1 MALRTRSSAPPVKQL
16 LLANLEAGLTGC
28 ISVQVSAGHTL
39 GVYTM
44 LGEILA
50 AHATDDRERLLR
62 MLQNTGAVEDS
73 KINALRKLRPDGSSV
88 TEELFEIVPEEVL
101 QELLT
106 ERFRENLFQ
115 YLQSDGEPTF
125 EAMETVFVENIQVVH
140 DSRAL
145 VEELDA
151 LVVSTARLREPPGL
165 VLAPG
170 AGTIKDAR
178 HLKLAS
184 LCRPHLPIAD
194 LLRRAPWEPGRTL
207 ALIAELLERGA
218 LVAVSHRDAD
228 ITERPKPQPPAGPK
242 VVVAAGRPDPFAMPR
257 RGPPPKDAVATALAN
272 AVSAAVAKVGRQ
284 REPTA
289 GVATPPP
296 PPTPTPA
303 APAAAHPAA
312 DTVSAPIARRQP
324 VAEPVSPTAPT
335 APPAPAR
342 VPDPPMKPSPLPS
355 FDADQPTEELS
366 DELAA
371 FQDYDHER
379 VGGEFVTALEHLDRV
394 EIVTL
399 EPERVR
405 LGVKAPPPEPPPE
418 ENILVE
424 MEDAE
429 NATRS
434 ELASAVSLNFAGP
447 KLGDEDA
454 RRKVEV
460 MNEVFA
466 TMVSALD
473 KVRGPGRGQS
483 RVQLL
488 LEGTPGA
495 FATLFKGVE
504 ADPTGRVN
512 TETVMKNLR
521 KRPASEHR
529 RLLNRGVADV
539 IERSLSVASEELD
552 EPGLEAFLEHIAGYQ
567 QRLGM

>member
-1 MALRTRSSAPPVKQL
+1 M
-16 LLANLEAGLTGC
+16 TGC
-28 ISVQVSAGHTL
+28 ISVQVSEGQTL
-39 GVYTM
+39 GVYIM

-73 KINALRKLRPDGSSV
+73 KIDALRRARAEGSSV

-115 YLQSDGEPTF
+115 YLQFNGEPTF
-125 EAMETVFVENIQVVH
+125 EPMESVFVENIQVGH

-151 LVVSTARLREPPGL
+151 LVVSSARLREPPGL

-170 AGTIKDAR
+170 AATIKDPR

-184 LCRPHLPIAD
+184 LCRPHLPIGD
-194 LLRRAPWEPGRTL
+194 LLRRAPWEPARTL

-228 ITERPKPQPPAGPK
+228 ATDRPRPREPAGPK

-257 RGPPPKDAVATALAN
+257 RGPPAKDAVATALAN

-284 REPTA
+284 KEPTA
-289 GVATPPP
+289 A
-296 PPTPTPA
+296 PTA
-303 APAAAHPAA
+303 RSVH
-312 DTVSAPIARRQP
+312 DTVSAPIARRPAP
-324 VAEPVSPTAPT
+324 VEPASPTAPT
-335 APPAPAR
+335 SPPSPAR
-342 VPDPPMKPSPLPS
+342 VPDPPMKSAPLPAYE
-355 FDADQPTEELS
+355 ADQPTEELS
-366 DELAA
+366 DEMAA

-379 VGGEFVTALEHLDRV
+379 VGGEFVTATELLDRV

-399 EPERVR
+399 APERGR
-405 LGVKAPPPEPPPE
+405 PAVKTAVPEPPAD

-466 TMVSALD
+466 TMVAALD
-473 KVRGPGRGQS
+473 QVRGPGRGQS

-504 ADPTGRVN
+504 ADQAGRVN
-512 TETVMKNLR
+512 VDTVMKNLR

-552 EPGLEAFLEHIAGYQ
+552 EPGLESFLEHIAGYQ

>member
-1 MALRTRSSAPPVKQL
+1 M
-16 LLANLEAGLTGC
+16 TGC

-39 GVYTM
+39 DVYIM

-62 MLQNTGAVEDS
+62 MLQNTGAVEDA
-73 KINALRKLRPDGSSV
+73 KIEALRRLRTDGSSV

-101 QELLT
+101 QELLS

-115 YLQSDGEPTF
+115 YLQFNGDPTF
-125 EAMETVFVENIQVVH
+125 EPMESVFVENIQVGH

-151 LVVSTARLREPPGL
+151 LVVATARLREPPGL

-184 LCRPHLPIAD
+184 LCRPHLPIGD
-194 LLRRAPWEPGRTL
+194 LLRRAPWEPSRTL

-228 ITERPKPQPPAGPK
+228 VTERPKPREPAGPK

-284 REPTA
+284 RD
-289 GVATPPP
+289 
-296 PPTPTPA
+296 
-303 APAAAHPAA
+303 PAA
-312 DTVSAPIARRQP
+312 DALPPAPPAARTPADAVSAPIARRRP
-324 VAEPVSPTAPT
+324 VAEAVITTAPT
-335 APPAPAR
+335 APPTPAR
-342 VPDPPMKPSPLPS
+342 VPDPPMKPAPLPS
-355 FDADQPTEELS
+355 YDADQPTEELS

-379 VGGEFVTALEHLDRV
+379 VGGEFVTALEHLERV

-399 EPERVR
+399 EPDRVR
-405 LGVKAPPPEPPPE
+405 PAVKAPPPEPPPE

-454 RRKVEV
+454 RRKIEV

-466 TMVSALD
+466 TMVTALD
-473 KVRGPGRGQS
+473 QVRGPGRGQS

-504 ADPTGRVN
+504 ADQAGRVN
-512 TETVMKNLR
+512 IDTVMKNLR